1 MEEREDA
8 CPHIVLEELE
18 IPQGSTGMPRQSFGP
33 TAPVTVPQ
41 TSDPLRRA
49 PEMFPESILH
59 TNRLILRPFD
69 ASDIPDTHASCA
81 DALTQRWLPLPKP
94 YTLDDATNW
103 CTTTAHALRDSGD
116 GIQFAVT
123 DAYTKR
129 LMGQVGLKKTD
140 WRALVSEVGYWVSP
154 WARGHG
160 IAAEA
165 TRALALWL
173 LAEQQFQRL
182 ELRAATENTASQ
194 KVALKA
200 GFHPEGTLRNAG
212 FVHGGRVD
220 LVLFSMV
227 PGDLAPPARHYR
239 S

>member
-1 MEEREDA
+1 
-8 CPHIVLEELE
+8 
-18 IPQGSTGMPRQSFGP
+18 
-33 TAPVTVPQ
+33 
-41 TSDPLRRA
+41 
-49 PEMFPESILH
+49 MFPESILH

-69 ASDIPDTHASCA
+69 AIDIPDTHASWP
-81 DALTQRWLPLPKP
+81 DALAQRWLPLPKP
-94 YTLDDATNW
+94 YTLDDATSW

-140 WRALVSEVGYWVSP
+140 WRALVSEVGYWVLP
-154 WARGHG
+154 WARGDG

-173 LAEQQFQRL
+173 LADQQFQRL
-182 ELRAATENTASQ
+182 ELRASTENTASR

-200 GFHPEGTLRNAG
+200 GFHAEGTLRNAG

-227 PGDLAPPARHYR
+227 PGDLSSPAQHYR

>member
-1 MEEREDA
+1 M
-8 CPHIVLEELE
+8 V
-18 IPQGSTGMPRQSFGP
+18 
-33 TAPVTVPQ
+33 
-41 TSDPLRRA
+41 
-49 PEMFPESILH
+49 
-59 TNRLILRPFD
+59 
-69 ASDIPDTHASCA
+69 
-81 DALTQRWLPLPKP
+81 
-94 YTLDDATNW
+94 ATNW

-123 DAYTKR
+123 DTCTKR

-154 WARGHG
+154 WARGDG

-173 LAEQQFQRL
+173 LADQQFQRL
-182 ELRAATENTASQ
+182 ELRASTENTASQ

-200 GFHPEGTLRNAG
+200 GFHAEGTLRNAG
-212 FVHGGRVD
+212 FVHGGQVD

-227 PGDLAPPARHYR
+227 PGDLSPPAHHYR